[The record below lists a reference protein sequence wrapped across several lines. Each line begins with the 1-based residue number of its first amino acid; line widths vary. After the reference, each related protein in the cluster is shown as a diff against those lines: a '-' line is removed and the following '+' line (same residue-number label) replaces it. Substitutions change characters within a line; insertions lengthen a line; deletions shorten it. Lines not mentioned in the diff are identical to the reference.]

1 MNAEIISV
9 SSNPFALAK
18 GFDIERFRKELEVLS
33 VQLKEQITVGGSP
46 QELVEALASALRHS
60 HIIIVIG
67 AANPS
72 LDYSRKT
79 VCDAIGFSLSHD
91 DQTSRQLQ
99 EAFQRRGEPFTE
111 GAQAQADFPEGAV
124 KWESVSG

>member
-72 LDYSRKT
+72 LVILEKLFAMPLAFLCPTMAKPPVSCRRLFNVGENRLLKALRHKQIFRKGPLNGK
-79 VCDAIGFSLSHD
+79 V
-91 DQTSRQLQ
+91 
-99 EAFQRRGEPFTE
+99 
-111 GAQAQADFPEGAV
+111 
-124 KWESVSG
+124 